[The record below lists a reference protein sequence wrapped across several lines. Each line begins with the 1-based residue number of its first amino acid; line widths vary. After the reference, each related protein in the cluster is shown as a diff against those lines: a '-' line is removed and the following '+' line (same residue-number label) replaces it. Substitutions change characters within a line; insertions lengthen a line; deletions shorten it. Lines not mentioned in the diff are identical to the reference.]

1 MQKHLRKTV
10 TFFHTTWKPC
20 FGSILGLFWSSGPKF
35 LKEDSPNQKKKKK
48 IQVKKIFFFFAV
60 TSCKKSDFFLQ
71 KIRPCHFISQMNFIQ
86 KIRKCLQAVQQKNL
100 WTNGQTNGE
109 YFIEPSLHASI
120 KLHYL
125 CCKY

>member
-1 MQKHLRKTV
+1 MKT
-10 TFFHTTWKPC
+10 
-20 FGSILGLFWSSGPKF
+20 LFWVHFRPILIFWPKILKRRFPQPKKNKKNSGQ
-35 LKEDSPNQKKKKK
+35 EN
-48 IQVKKIFFFFAV
+48 FFFFAV

-125 CCKY
+125 CANISFLVKIALILIVDEP